1 MAKAGVNRRQGLVIS
16 VATAGFIAAAA
27 YVLREPDGG
36 QQQGERPEAAQ
47 GATSD
52 INENGAALREK
63 LLHASA
69 QQLGV
74 TPVRGVWGVL
84 MERGYAKGVATFV
97 ALADGTASMYLSS
110 GAGAVRGKAY
120 APARTAAMNLCA
132 QAADVLAETIPAH
145 EFPAPAKGRVRFYVL
160 GAEGVRMVESDY
172 PAHSDGGRDSLD
184 PLLAAGDGLVDGL
197 KDATSKGV
205 VR

>member
-1 MAKAGVNRRQGLVIS
+1 VTAAFIVAGVYLIGQTEGGPHVETVP
-16 VATAGFIAAAA
+16 VASPDAGASDPAI
-27 YVLREPDGG
+27 EDGKAM
-36 QQQGERPEAAQ
+36 R
-47 GATSD
+47 D
-52 INENGAALREK
+52 K
-63 LLHASA
+63 LLHASP
-69 QQLGV
+69 QQVGV
-74 TPVRGVWGVL
+74 TPMRGVWGVL

-132 QAADVLAETIPAH
+132 QAADALRETTPTH

-160 GAEGVRMVESDY
+160 AAEGVRVAESDY
-172 PAHSDGGRDSLD
+172 PAHSDGDRDPLG
-184 PLLAAGDGLVDGL
+184 PLLAAGDALVDGL
-197 KDATSKGV
+197 KDATTKGV